1 MSAHPLDKY
10 LVTKRLPHIW
20 CPGCGIGVAL
30 AAILRA
36 IDRRVREGALKP
48 ENLVMVTGIGCTA
61 RAAIYVSF
69 DSAHTIHGRAIPFAS
84 GAKLANPKLEVMVLG
99 GDGDIAGIGGNHLLH
114 AARRNMDLTVFMIT
128 NMVYAMTG
136 GQVAPTTPTGMYTTT
151 TPKGNPETPV
161 NVIKLVAYQGANY
174 VARASTTHPALI
186 ERYTYRALGMEGF
199 RFIEIISPCPEIF
212 GRHIGF
218 RDPVELYEEIK
229 KKSKYK
235 PKPSLEESDLD
246 WERGWVLGEFIER
259 NEPGYLKRI
268 GRV

>member
-1 MSAHPLDKY
+1 VSAHPLDKY

-36 IDRRVREGALKP
+36 IDRRVREGTLKP

-84 GAKLANPKLEVMVLG
+84 GAKLANPKLEIMVLG

-174 VARASTTHPALI
+174 VARASTTHPTLI

-218 RDPVELYEEIK
+218 KNPAELYDEIK
-229 KKSKYK
+229 KKSRYK